1 KDHHG
6 SLQDV
11 DQVERDVTEEL
22 NHRAA
27 AAQRTEEERREHDA
41 DGMTPAQQGH
51 GDPGKS
57 VAGREMVD
65 EAVIDTEDL
74 KAAGHAAE
82 EARDGEGDEDRAGEV
97 DANRPCEPR
106 VEARH
111 AELVADPRATEKVGI
126 Q

>member
-1 KDHHG
+1 
-6 SLQDV
+6 
-11 DQVERDVTEEL
+11 
-22 NHRAA
+22 
-27 AAQRTEEERREHDA
+27 
-41 DGMTPAQQGH
+41 MTPAQQGH

-126 Q
+126 KPGDQEGDDEGDRKLARRQQRAEPGLLRD